1 MAKVYSWEISKTPKK
16 YAYIV
21 SPKNL
26 TDVYIGNELKG
37 SNLEKVKEWA
47 MNCTETEYEAQFE
60 KMVAACA
67 SQGYNVEFESAV
79 TYMNIDS
86 TCDNLRGPAGR
97 GIDHIGLYRKDE
109 VQNIS
114 VYNIYYTD
122 GTYDTFEVQNG
133 FNGRD
138 GIDGTPGAKGDSGVS
153 SKFIMAY
160 TSGIDE
166 DGNRY
171 TPSRPEG
178 GSYNFITNEM
188 DYPDGWGPNDEGIT
202 PPVWMSTRT
211 FSTSEASTDKQ
222 WSAPTQIT
230 GENGLPGADG
240 VTTEFIYYLDDSEPS
255 VENLLSP
262 NEPGYVPEGTGWTP
276 SPTGVDEGHLTE
288 WCSLRKMNQKTK
300 EWGPWE
306 KPFIWSKYGVN
317 GQDGDGVQYIYL
329 KNKGT
334 LPLNP
339 TPYGYDEP
347 ASVVYG
353 AYQSKDDEWMPYAD
367 QEYTNLY
374 GETVKYETGQEY
386 SGIWTDNPSDVT
398 AEYHSLWVSSRKYR
412 KNPDTDKMEWGAF
425 SNPALWSRFGQD
437 GKNATSIRKLYAL
450 STSTSN
456 PPDLPGDSTYTG
468 DWGTGFP
475 VDYVSGEN
483 VVWGTEA
490 EIWAHNYEFVMS
502 YKMVSRKNA
511 NGEIVPPH
519 DAEGNSVEMPELPSE
534 ERTDYKYIIVNGDY
548 YEWTG
553 GWCTPYLVTGVK
565 GETISPV
572 DYTIYVFCFGYA
584 DTVPEP
590 PTGDSPTNPSPG
602 TDGLTWYDFP
612 NTSDGRFD
620 GATDENGR
628 KMRWYQ
634 CPGYVDGYTGNVK
647 DWGNV
652 SPCNGNDGAKGNYVE
667 VRFAVTKDNK
677 EPELIET
684 DKVTGRIL
692 REPTLYDEN
701 GEQIGWFTTDNEL
714 PTLTSTGV
722 MWQIWATIN
731 GEDDSV
737 MGVDNKYW
745 NGPRRVSGE
754 KGDKGDQGI
763 QGPAGKRGVTGI
775 PGAQLLT
782 MYCLGTYD
790 APFGSNAYESNVMP
804 EELTDWYKG
813 TEMPYVD
820 CLEARSDDDI
830 NRYLADSAYKGR
842 VIKLINTQQEV
853 INGSTINNVTHTY
866 YLIAHNMT
874 KRLLVADLTPEESE
888 EYNIYMWCIQGS
900 EKWVAGDVKRYVDIT
915 RYENGNVIA
924 PEDADEN
931 NTLKDLE
938 ELPTTKQELYKY
950 IFYNNKYYEWQ
961 EIDGDDVQHN
971 FVGVEWYKPFKTQG
985 TNGLRGLTGT
995 RGQVVYPMG
1004 VYNSEEVYITT
1015 EDKAPYVYDPNDG
1028 LYYVYNI
1035 VGTPWV
1041 GKLPENY
1048 KEVKKEDGTY
1058 KYSID
1063 GTENPLTWMTDQDGD
1078 TPANNYAN
1086 LTNNNHKPAWVRFE
1100 SFEALYTSIG
1110 IIENGMIG
1118 SAVYNNEFMF
1128 SQQGINDK
1136 GELTNYAVVSGEDT
1150 TYGFL
1155 SDYEYDE
1162 NGKDGKHWKYRGT
1175 DEYINNTDVDP
1186 YEKDENGE
1194 YIHTFMPNVCI
1205 NFATGQMWTSCGK
1218 AHFNYDGTGYLADNT
1233 IRWGYETIDDD
1244 SDNKTIA
1251 FEIGE
1256 LGDTGTGNGIKYHNG
1271 NLTIGPFESFTA
1283 DVTDTIN
1290 EFKTD
1295 QAAQYQDFVDG
1306 VNNVV
1311 DGFQD
1316 QIDKKIET
1324 HYTKDVPSNGWKD
1337 ARTRAKHV
1345 GDLWYC
1351 TDNIYEDGILLYKK
1365 GATYR
1370 YECLSI
1376 EPEKYE
1382 WKECSVPEE
1391 VFDRIDSKTS
1401 IFTSIPTAKGPDGYL
1416 YHKNDLWILE
1426 QDYTSTRLGN
1436 KAKKGSIWVTNTSQT
1451 YVNNDSLK
1459 GLNWTHWSKKGTELD
1474 DWVTNTYNS
1483 TILAIQDQIDGK
1495 AETYYQELDPAV
1507 TNSWTDSDKEKHVG
1521 DLWYCTSETTSSGVT
1536 YEKGGTYRYEKNGNV
1551 YKWNNCYVPSEVFD
1565 RIDGKASIFTSMP
1578 TTTGKD
1584 GYCYHA
1590 NDLWILSNK
1599 TTVNGISY
1607 TQGEILTATTSSTT
1621 YDGSHWTKKCCYTDD
1636 TAAKEA
1642 KEAADAVVSAQ
1653 TIITND
1659 LKQVKSDLES
1669 KFGNVVQ
1676 MGAALTGYI
1685 GITDDNENPTLS
1697 ACLNGSDLGHK
1708 ASASTGWRGNYTK
1721 LTFAAGIPSQVTV
1734 DGKTYTYSD
1743 NAADTTLDALM
1754 KNAKIRIYEDGEVN
1768 LELLNTDF
1776 ITAEKGFFTQN
1787 TSAFPAIS
1795 VENKSNKTYRVAI
1808 ECVDGLFEGLRPAIR
1823 TVSTTPYTLTDR
1835 DHTIIYISTNSGNVI
1850 NLPASPKNGQTYEIY
1865 GVASGVD
1872 FDIKSTYSNIFS
1884 LHSPTRVSSVS
1895 FKDEKRYYI
1904 KLVYI
1909 IEWGSNNNGTWV
1921 LFYQGFSS

>member
-1 MAKVYSWEISKTPKK
+1 MAKVYSWEVSKTPKK

-79 TYMNIDS
+79 TYMNVDS

-97 GIDHIGLYRKDE
+97 GIDRIVLYKKDG

-122 GTYDTFEVQNG
+122 GTYDTLEVQNG

-178 GSYNFITNEM
+178 GSYDFTTNEM
-188 DYPDGWGPNDEGIT
+188 TYPDGWGANDEGIT
-202 PPVWMSTRT
+202 PPVWVSTRT
-211 FSTSEASTDKQ
+211 FSTSETSTDKQ

-255 VENLLSP
+255 VEGLPSP
-262 NEPGYVPEGTGWTP
+262 NEPGYVPDYDTYGWTG
-276 SPTGVDEGHLTE
+276 SPTGVDEDHLTE
-288 WCSLRKMNQKTK
+288 WCSLRKMNRETK

-306 KPFIWSKYGVN
+306 KAFIWSKYGVN

-353 AYQSKDDEWMPYAD
+353 AYQSKDEEWMPYVD
-367 QEYTNLY
+367 TPYTNLDM
-374 GETVKYETGQEY
+374 ETVIYEAGQEN

-412 KNPDTDKMEWGAF
+412 KNTETDKMEWGAF

-502 YKMVSRKNA
+502 YKMVSKKNA

-572 DYTIYVFCFGYA
+572 NYTIYVFCFGFA
-584 DTVPEP
+584 DTVPAK
-590 PTGDSPTNPSPG
+590 PTGSSPTQPG
-602 TDGLTWYDFP
+602 PGSDGSTWADFP
-612 NTSDGRFD
+612 DTSDNKVD
-620 GATDENGR
+620 GATINGR

-634 CPGYVDGYTGNVK
+634 CLGHIYGHNGEVYE
-647 DWGNV
+647 WGDV

-667 VRFAVTKDNK
+667 MRFAVTKDNK

-701 GEQIGWFTTDNEL
+701 GKQIGWFTTDNEL

-737 MGVDNKYW
+737 MSVNNKYW

-790 APFGSNAYESNVMP
+790 APFGSNAYESGVMP

-813 TEMPYVD
+813 TEMPYAD

-830 NRYLADSAYKGR
+830 KEYLADSAYKGR

-866 YLIAHNMT
+866 YLITHNMT
-874 KRLLVADLTPEESE
+874 KRLLAQDLTPDASE
-888 EYNIYMWCIQGS
+888 EYNIYMWCIQGNQ
-900 EKWVAGDVKRYVDIT
+900 KWVAGNVKRYVDIT
-915 RYENGNVIA
+915 RYENGDVIP

-971 FVGVEWYKPFKTQG
+971 LVGVEWYKPFKTQG
-985 TNGLRGLTGT
+985 TNGLRGLTGS

-1041 GKLPENY
+1041 GKLPNDF
-1048 KEVKKEDGTY
+1048 KLITKKDGSY

-1063 GTENPLTWMTDQDGD
+1063 GTGNPLTWMTDQDGD

-1086 LTNNNHKPAWVRFE
+1086 LTNDNRKPAWVRFE

-1128 SQQGINDK
+1128 SQQGIDQDGNP
-1136 GELTNYAVVSGEDT
+1136 TNYAVVSGSNT

-1155 SDYEYDE
+1155 SGYEYDE
-1162 NGKDGKHWKYRGT
+1162 DGELGENGHPTGRHWKYRNTGA
-1175 DEYINNTDVDP
+1175 YIKDINVDP
-1186 YEKDENGE
+1186 YEKDNSGQ

-1218 AHFNYDGTGYLADNT
+1218 AHFNYDGTGYLADNA
-1233 IRWGYETIDDD
+1233 IRWGYEAIDDG
-1244 SDNKTIA
+1244 SDNETIA
-1251 FEIGE
+1251 FEIGV
-1256 LGDTGTGNGIKYHNG
+1256 LNSDGITGNGIKYHNG

-1290 EFKTD
+1290 EFKAD
-1295 QAAQYQDFVDG
+1295 QATQYQDFVDE
-1306 VNNVV
+1306 VNSVV
-1311 DGFQD
+1311 GGFQ
-1316 QIDKKIET
+1316 E
-1324 HYTKDVPSNGWKD
+1324 
-1337 ARTRAKHV
+1337 
-1345 GDLWYC
+1345 
-1351 TDNIYEDGILLYKK
+1351 
-1365 GATYR
+1365 
-1370 YECLSI
+1370 
-1376 EPEKYE
+1376 
-1382 WKECSVPEE
+1382 
-1391 VFDRIDSKTS
+1391 
-1401 IFTSIPTAKGPDGYL
+1401 
-1416 YHKNDLWILE
+1416 
-1426 QDYTSTRLGN
+1426 
-1436 KAKKGSIWVTNTSQT
+1436 
-1451 YVNNDSLK
+1451 
-1459 GLNWTHWSKKGTELD
+1459 
-1474 DWVTNTYNS
+1474 
-1483 TILAIQDQIDGK
+1483 QIDGK
-1495 AETYYQELDPAV
+1495 AETYYQGSDP
-1507 TNSWTDSDKEKHVG
+1507 SEYWTYEDTKAQHVG
-1521 DLWYCTSETTSSGVT
+1521 DLWYCTEDIKDVDGILL
-1536 YEKGGTYRYEKNGNV
+1536 YEKGGTYIYEKNGNF
-1551 YKWNNCYVPSEVFD
+1551 YKWSNCYVPSEVFD
-1565 RIDGKASIFTSMP
+1565 KIDGKASIFTFEDNSFEKP
-1578 TTTGKD
+1578 TN
-1584 GYCYHA
+1584 YHIG
-1590 NDLWILSNK
+1590 DLWILQNDTIHEPDK
-1599 TTVNGISY
+1599 KGH
-1607 TQGEILTATTSSTT
+1607 ILTAIANSVA
-1621 YDGSHWTKKCCYTDD
+1621 YNKNHWTKRIGYVNIEEANRRAEALASDGYITPKERRELKAMLNEIEAENPLLETEAQERNLTDEEFYTNYVAAYNNVYNTLDYYAD
-1636 TAAKEA
+1636 KATPITGGLYDGLIKIETITYNEHTIDYNHIYDYNIAKENLLRLISSQNVENIQNKADNEKVEKFA
-1642 KEAADAVVSAQ
+1642 KQLGYQSYDAMVETAQ
-1653 TIITND
+1653 ARETIIN
-1659 LKQVKSDLES
+1659 
-1669 KFGNVVQ
+1669 G
-1676 MGAALTGYI
+1676 GYI
-1685 GITDDNENPTLS
+1685 NTSLIDVDTLIAHNAFIDVVRAGSAITNYIGVEGESDPINFPGEKFTT
-1697 ACLNGSDLGHK
+1697 ACLNGSEMGMMDLTIE
-1708 ASASTGWRGNYTK
+1708 TGTGSYPFYSK
-1721 LTFAAGIPSQVTV
+1721 LIFAAGIPCAKVKFSNGQVATRQLKDIIKDAKVRIYDTGYSVFNEIETNYIHAEQGFFEYPISSAPSLTV
-1734 DGKTYTYSD
+1734 RKEIDGGTAMAIMGSTGKTVTGIKID
-1743 NAADTTLDALM
+1743 DTT
-1754 KNAKIRIYEDGEVN
+1754 
-1768 LELLNTDF
+1768 
-1776 ITAEKGFFTQN
+1776 TAIKCEKGVF
-1787 TSAFPAIS
+1787 A
-1795 VENKSNKTYRVAI
+1795 
-1808 ECVDGLFEGLRPAIR
+1808 GLRPKI
-1823 TVSTTPYTLTDR
+1823 TYITSGSNKLTNLE
-1835 DHTIIYISTNSGNVI
+1835 HTIVLNNETDDVIDITLPSSPQDGQEYIIYQVKKGGKFT
-1850 NLPASPKNGQTYEIY
+1850 
-1865 GVASGVD
+1865 
-1872 FDIKSTYSNIFS
+1872 IKSTDKVIFS
-1884 LHSPTRVSSVS
+1884 MNKNSTTKEDPYTANVN
-1895 FKDEKRYYI
+1895 RYVNIIYCEGLKQWISRYI
-1904 KLVYI
+1904 NYA
-1909 IEWGSNNNGTWV
+1909 E
-1921 LFYQGFSS
+1921 